1 MRHRRD
7 EVAASRKRG
16 RPSNG
21 LPIYRVPLPG
31 TAALTA
37 LIAYDAGARAE
48 RQRENGIAHFLEHL
62 VFRGGDRYPTHRDIN
77 WTSDRLGARLNA
89 YTSHES
95 VAFHVRVR
103 AERGLEALDLL
114 TDVVGRPRIDPEEL
128 ERERGVVIQE
138 IARTND
144 QPAQRAQELSSQS
157 TFGAG
162 HPLGRSILG
171 NEERIRSV
179 SRDEVVDFRERRWSR
194 GAAFLVGNCDELG
207 SDQPVEELVARLPAG
222 EKADR
227 ELDPATPFEPRVEV
241 EQRDSR
247 QSHLVLDYR
256 PAIDV
261 TDQRIRAAFT
271 VYAMLLGGS
280 MGSRLVDEIRE
291 RRGLAYSL
299 RASADAYSDA
309 GVLEIIAGLD
319 RDNCVAAYRRIREMV
334 AELGANGPEEEEVER
349 ARSCAAGRR
358 ALALENSTV
367 VAREIAEELLVF
379 GDEVE
384 PSELIARLDA
394 VTSDEVAAVAA
405 SVVDDCAVTCVGPHT
420 ADEFRIDM

>member
-1 MRHRRD
+1 VGLTAT
-7 EVAASRKRG
+7 EL
-16 RPSNG
+16 SNG

-37 LIAYDAGARAE
+37 LVAYDAGTRAE
-48 RQRENGIAHFLEHL
+48 RERENGIAHFLEHL

-103 AERGLEALDLL
+103 AERALEAVDLL

-144 QPAQRAQELSSQS
+144 QPAQRAQELSSES
-157 TFGAG
+157 TFGPG

-171 NEERIRSV
+171 TEERIRSF

-207 SDQPVEELVARLPAG
+207 SDESVEELFAYLPAG
-222 EKADR
+222 EADSA
-227 ELDPATPFEPRVEV
+227 LVPAPPFEPRIKV

-271 VYAMLLGGS
+271 VYAILLGGS

-299 RASADAYSDA
+299 RASADAYSDV
-309 GVLEIIAGLD
+309 GVLEIVAGLD
-319 RDNCVAAYRRIREMV
+319 RDSCVVAYRRIREMV
-334 AELGANGPEEEEVER
+334 AELGANGPDEEEVER

-358 ALALENSTV
+358 TLGLENSTV

-384 PSELIARLDA
+384 PSELVARLDA
-394 VTSDEVAAVAA
+394 VTRDQVAEVAARIGAE
-405 SVVDDCAVTCVGPHT
+405 CAVTCVGPHT
-420 ADEFRIDM
+420 AEQFTYQSPSSR